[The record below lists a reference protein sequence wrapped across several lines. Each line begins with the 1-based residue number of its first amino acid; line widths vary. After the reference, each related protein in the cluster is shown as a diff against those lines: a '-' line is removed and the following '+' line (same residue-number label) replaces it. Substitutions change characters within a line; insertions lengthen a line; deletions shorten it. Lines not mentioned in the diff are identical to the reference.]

1 MRWGALTLRNKP
13 IQRMTTGRKYIK
25 RTKGTGTQRV
35 IDARTRTILNAV
47 LSEPRGSALAAYLK
61 AGVTK

>member
-1 MRWGALTLRNKP
+1 
-13 IQRMTTGRKYIK
+13 MTTGRKYIK